1 MADAEQS
8 LVNGVTNLSVNDN
21 DKGKEG
27 GDEFAKGWGF
37 SLPELYKL
45 AVRFFKEKDGKALKL
60 TYKDKLR
67 LVAYTKQATYGKYRN
82 DVSPEVGFLDVV
94 GNDRSLSTNPSEWQ
108 AWQALGDMS
117 QTTAMA
123 EFVKQLD
130 SLCPLFRPFTE
141 AHSAEKQ
148 EQQRK
153 KQEEEDRLRRE
164 AEEKERRRR
173 EEEAQK
179 QLELQKQKQLEQEM
193 QIRAALNQQTAV
205 QFAQYAQQQ
214 YPNNKQQQDELIRQL
229 QEQHY
234 QQYMQQVY
242 QQQLLHQQQQYQQMH
257 QQASNTAPAP
267 TQPTPASQQM
277 APPPTQ
283 QPASQQSEAPP
294 QTNVNSN
301 VTPNGPVEGT
311 TEKKPEGED
320 EMPPLAAA
328 SMWTRKDIK
337 EFKES
342 LQKDKD
348 SVIKIGSGETVTVRV
363 PTHEDGTCLFW
374 EFATDYYDIGFGVYF
389 EWTVSP
395 STTVS
400 VTVSESS
407 DEEEFDEEQDTK
419 NDVEQGAKKDDR
431 PPTDEIIPV
440 YRRDCHEEVYC
451 GSHAYPGQGV
461 YLLKFDNSYSLWR
474 SKTLYYRVYYS
485 R

>member
-1 MADAEQS
+1 MAEAEQS
-8 LVNGVTNLSVNDN
+8 LVNGVTNISVHGN
-21 DKGKEG
+21 DKSKED
-27 GDEFAKGWGF
+27 GDEFAKSWGF
-37 SLPELYKL
+37 NLPELYKL

-94 GNDRSLSTNPSEWQ
+94 GNDRRQ

-117 QTTAMA
+117 QSTAMA

-164 AEEKERRRR
+164 AEEKERQRR

-257 QQASNTAPAP
+257 QQASNTAP
-267 TQPTPASQQM
+267 TQQAPASQQM

-283 QPASQQSEAPP
+283 QPGSQQSETPP

-311 TEKKPEGED
+311 TEKKQEGEGHVPPPALL
-320 EMPPLAAA
+320 MPA
-328 SMWTRKDIK
+328 SIWTRKDIQS
-337 EFKES
+337 F
-342 LQKDKD
+342 KD
-348 SVIKIGSGETVTVRV
+348 SVKHCQENVIKIGSLATATVRV

>member
-8 LVNGVTNLSVNDN
+8 LVNGVTNLSV
-21 DKGKEG
+21 KESEQSKRD
-27 GDEFAKGWGF
+27 GDEFKRDWGF
-37 SLPELYKL
+37 SLQELYKL

-117 QTTAMA
+117 QTTAMS

-148 EQQRK
+148 EQERK
-153 KQEEEDRLRRE
+153 RQEEEDRLRRE
-164 AEEKERRRR
+164 AEEKERRKL
-173 EEEAQK
+173 EEEAQR

-193 QIRAALNQQTAV
+193 QIRAALNQQTAG

-214 YPNNKQQQDELIRQL
+214 YPSSKQQQEELIRQL

-242 QQQLLHQQQQYQQMH
+242 QQQLLHQQQQYQQMQQ
-257 QQASNTAPAP
+257 QQASNIAP
-267 TQPTPASQQM
+267 TPTQQTPAQQM

-283 QPASQQSEAPP
+283 QPDGQQTQATL
-294 QTNVNSN
+294 QQQANTVI
-301 VTPNGPVEGT
+301 PNGPIDGT
-311 TEKKPEGED
+311 SEKKQEGED
-320 EMPPLAAA
+320 ELPPLAAA

-440 YRRDCHEEVYC
+440 YRRDSHEEVYC

>member
-1 MADAEQS
+1 
-8 LVNGVTNLSVNDN
+8 
-21 DKGKEG
+21 
-27 GDEFAKGWGF
+27 
-37 SLPELYKL
+37 
-45 AVRFFKEKDGKALKL
+45 
-60 TYKDKLR
+60 
-67 LVAYTKQATYGKYRN
+67 
-82 DVSPEVGFLDVV
+82 
-94 GNDRSLSTNPSEWQ
+94 
-108 AWQALGDMS
+108 
-117 QTTAMA
+117 
-123 EFVKQLD
+123 
-130 SLCPLFRPFTE
+130 
-141 AHSAEKQ
+141 
-148 EQQRK
+148 
-153 KQEEEDRLRRE
+153 
-164 AEEKERRRR
+164 
-173 EEEAQK
+173 
-179 QLELQKQKQLEQEM
+179 
-193 QIRAALNQQTAV
+193 
-205 QFAQYAQQQ
+205 
-214 YPNNKQQQDELIRQL
+214 
-229 QEQHY
+229 
-234 QQYMQQVY
+234 
-242 QQQLLHQQQQYQQMH
+242 
-257 QQASNTAPAP
+257 
-267 TQPTPASQQM
+267 M

-389 EWTVSP
+389 EWTVAP